1 MITGMDRLHLTD
13 ETASDCD
20 QYRIVCRENVEFIVE
35 MLEAMHVE
43 ADLVG
48 DVDSARFW
56 EGIINVIAAFRLRS
70 SARHR
75 IRPASR

>member
-1 MITGMDRLHLTD
+1 MYQLPYTN

-56 EGIINVIAAFRLRS
+56 EGVINVIAAFRLRS
-70 SARHR
+70 SPRRGLRPVAR
-75 IRPASR
+75 